1 MQQFFCKLLITIMQM
16 LIKVIIAQFLL
27 TEEKLIHRHNQ
38 LYHIVLKILSL
49 YTYWNKKS
57 RLSRYIIVTVQKTYN
72 FWRTGLPYHFPSL
85 FTSFD
90 FTSYWRV
97 GSFQI
102 TLMQEWDRE
111 DEKGGGDES
120 FHLSWAVD
128 VSRGKLNPALTASLL
143 QEPVRWY

>member
-27 TEEKLIHRHNQ
+27 TGEKLIHRHNQ

-57 RLSRYIIVTVQKTYN
+57 RLSWYIIVTVQKTHI
-72 FWRTGLPYHFPSL
+72 FWRTDLPYHFPSL
-85 FTSFD
+85 FTSFN

-102 TLMQEWDRE
+102 TLMQEWGRE
-111 DEKGGGDES
+111 DEKSGGDES
-120 FHLSWAVD
+120 FHLSWVVD